1 MSTTFARPLIMK
13 PKPVPSSA
21 KPTVLETIRR
31 YWGFSKLR
39 PLQAEAIDAALS
51 GRDSLVVLP
60 TGGGKSL
67 CFQVPPVVGAGTDVV
82 ISPLISLMKDQVDGL
97 RECGYPAAAIYSG
110 IEGDERRQ
118 MERDLVA
125 GKYRLLFVAPERA
138 VTGWLAEI
146 ARRLD
151 VRRFA
156 IDEAHCISHWGHDFR
171 PEYRQLASLR
181 EKFPQASLHAFT
193 ATATPRV
200 RDDIAR
206 QLGLREPAVLVGS
219 FDRPNLTYRV
229 LPQIDV
235 YAQSIGVIRRHPN
248 EAVIVYCISRKDTE
262 HMAET
267 LKANSIAAEAYHAG
281 LDPQTRHRVQD
292 AFSAEQLNVVV
303 ATVAFGMGIDRS
315 NVRCVL
321 HTAMPKSIEHYQQET
336 GRAGRDG
343 LPAECVLL
351 YSYGDAMKWESLFAK
366 NAQETSSSPEVFDAQ
381 TQLLKQMQ
389 RFCNS
394 ANCRHRAL
402 VEYFGQTYDADK
414 CGACDVCLTDVEGI
428 EDGTVTAQKILS
440 CVARVEE
447 RFGAGH
453 VADVL
458 IGADTEMIRN
468 CRHDQ
473 LSTYGLLRDVPKKQL
488 QSIVFQLVDQGLLDR
503 TLGDRPVLKLN
514 DESWKVLRGQRGV
527 RLIKPKEESLAKSKA
542 DVESWESVDRGLFE
556 HLRKWRQGVAAEH
569 RVPPFVI
576 FHDSV
581 LRGLARVR
589 PSKKDML
596 RQVPGIG
603 ERKLADFGQRLL
615 ELIHSFCSEHHLS
628 TDQTQAEPAA
638 IGYVKSKSKSA
649 AKAHAFELFRKGW
662 PLDDVK
668 HKLDRARSTVT
679 DYLQEYITDEKP
691 RSIKPWVSD
700 EAYKQIT
707 AAAAKSEDCRLTPI
721 FERLDGRVPYDVIR
735 LVLSHL
741 QVTADLNRHE

>member
-1 MSTTFARPLIMK
+1 MNPATIH
-13 PKPVPSSA
+13 SSA
-21 KPTVLETIRR
+21 KPAVLETIGR
-31 YWGFSKLR
+31 YWGFEQLR
-39 PLQAEAIDAALS
+39 PLQSEAIDAAIA

-67 CFQVPPVVGAGTDVV
+67 CYQVPPAVSGGTDVV

-97 RECGYPAAAIYSG
+97 RECGYPAAAIYTG
-110 IEGDERRQ
+110 IEGEQRRQ

-125 GKYRLLFVAPERA
+125 RKYRLLFVAPERA
-138 VTGWLAEI
+138 VTGWFAEI
-146 ARRLD
+146 ARQLD

-181 EKFPQASLHAFT
+181 EKFARSSLHAFT

-206 QLGLREPAVLVGS
+206 QLGLRDPAVLVGS

-229 LPQIDV
+229 LPQVDV
-235 YAQSIGVIRRHPN
+235 YAQAIEVICRHPD

-267 LKANSIAAEAYHAG
+267 LKANGVAAEAYHAG

-292 AFSAEQLNVVV
+292 AFSAEKLNVVV

-366 NAQETSSSPEVFDAQ
+366 NSQETSSSPEVFDAQ
-381 TQLLKQMQ
+381 LQLLKQMQ
-389 RFCNS
+389 RFCKS
-394 ANCRHRAL
+394 ATCRHRAL
-402 VEYFGQTYDADK
+402 VEYFGQAYEPSQ
-414 CGACDVCLTDVEGI
+414 CGACDVCLADVEGM
-428 EDGTVTAQKILS
+428 EDGTVTAQKILC

-458 IGADTEMIRN
+458 IGAETEMIRK
-468 CRHDQ
+468 CGHDK
-473 LSTYGLLRDVPKKQL
+473 LSTYGLLRDTPKKQL
-488 QSIVFQLVDQGLLDR
+488 QSMVFQLVDQGLLGR
-503 TLGDRPVLKLN
+503 TLGEYPVLKLN
-514 DESWKVLRGQRGV
+514 DESWNVLRGQREV
-527 RLIKPKEESLAKSKA
+527 KLIKPKDQGLAKAKA
-542 DVESWESVDRGLFE
+542 DSDSWEGVDRGLFE

-569 RVPPFVI
+569 GVPPFVI
-576 FHDSV
+576 FHDST
-581 LRGLARVR
+581 LRSLAGVR
-589 PSKKDML
+589 PTSEQSLKH
-596 RQVPGIG
+596 VPGIG
-603 ERKLADFGQRLL
+603 ERKLAQFGPPLT
-615 ELIHSFCSEHHLS
+615 ELIRLYCIQNNVS
-628 TDQTQAEPAA
+628 TNQSAA
-638 IGYVKSKSKSA
+638 ASATTNYVKPKSKSA
-649 AKAHAFELFRKGW
+649 AKSDAFELFRKRW
-662 PLDDVK
+662 SVDDVK
-668 HKLDRARSTVT
+668 HKINRARSTVT
-679 DYLQEYITDEKP
+679 EYLSEFITQERPARIDCWVEDATY
-691 RSIKPWVSD
+691 RSI
-700 EAYKQIT
+700 AQ
-707 AAAAKSEDCRLTPI
+707 AAARSEDRRLTPI
-721 FERLDGRVPYDVIR
+721 FERLDGRVPYDTIR
-735 LVLSHL
+735 LVLAHL
-741 QVTADLNRHE
+741 EARPG